1 MHATHLHN
9 RFAKKEV
16 RRVRFGVTRGQAILF
31 LITFSL
37 FFYLLTE
44 LVFASVAEGSA
55 GKEKEAVVASAPSL
69 LVQEVTVREGD
80 SLWKLSVR
88 YQEEAN
94 MDVQR
99 LVEEIKVINELED
112 VVIYPGQTLL
122 IPIPQS

>member
-1 MHATHLHN
+1 MYATHLHN

-44 LVFASVAEGSA
+44 LVFASVAEGSTPKA
-55 GKEKEAVVASAPSL
+55 DETVVANDSSQF
-69 LVQEVTVREGD
+69 VQEVTVREGD

-88 YQEEAN
+88 YQKEAN

-99 LVEEIKVINELED
+99 LVEEIKFINDLED

-122 IPIPQS
+122 IPMPQS

>member
-1 MHATHLHN
+1 MRATHLHN
-9 RFAKKEV
+9 RYAKKEG
-16 RRVRFGVTRGQAILF
+16 RRVRIGVTRGQAILF

-55 GKEKEAVVASAPSL
+55 AKGDEAVVANDPSHF
-69 LVQEVTVREGD
+69 VQEVTVREGD

-99 LVEEIKVINELED
+99 LVEEIKLINGLED

>member
-9 RFAKKEV
+9 QFAKKEV
-16 RRVRFGVTRGQAILF
+16 RPVRFGVTRGQAILF

-55 GKEKEAVVASAPSL
+55 GRENEAVVASAPSL
-69 LVQEVTVREGD
+69 IVQEVTVREGD